1 MLHCLWF
8 SANRQSF
15 EIVLI
20 SLRRPPFEIAF
31 KWSRY
36 AKMLPIFCTFRLKEH
51 NYFREKRERREGKKS
66 GHCPSR
72 EEDAPQREAT
82 PSSHEGHVTSFHLV
96 REMPGAS
103 KTLFPSPFRYGMLST
118 MYPQAQV
125 SSWLLQGVAGVCS
138 HSLSRSTC

>member
-103 KTLFPSPFRYGMLST
+103 KTLSLSFPLWHVVNYVPTGTSFLLAVTR
-118 MYPQAQV
+118 
-125 SSWLLQGVAGVCS
+125 SSWGLLT
-138 HSLSRSTC
+138 LP